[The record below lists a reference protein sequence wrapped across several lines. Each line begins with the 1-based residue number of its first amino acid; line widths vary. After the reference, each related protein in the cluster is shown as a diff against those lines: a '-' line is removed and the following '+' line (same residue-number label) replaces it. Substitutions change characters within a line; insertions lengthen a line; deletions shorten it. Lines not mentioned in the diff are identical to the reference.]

1 MSEVKALEKLLETG
15 SLDNEDAKVRG
26 IAQLAVDKGFD
37 HLSEPQKKVLRPH
50 LTKSCEGV
58 TDPGG
63 YHNDCQAE
71 LEGNELAA
79 ALESQAYY
87 GSLLCEKCIDESEQY
102 AREWERIDR
111 E

>member
-1 MSEVKALEKLLETG
+1 MSEVNVLEKLLKTG
-15 SLDNEDAKVRG
+15 SLDDEDGKVRG

-37 HLSEPQKKVLRPH
+37 HLSEPQKNVLRPH
-50 LTKSCEGV
+50 LTKACDGV

-63 YHNDCQAE
+63 YHNDCQTV
-71 LEGNELAA
+71 LESDELAT
-79 ALESQAYY
+79 ALENQAYY
-87 GSLLCEKCIDESEQY
+87 GSLLCEKCIDEAEQY